1 MRRRTVEGDTP
12 RYAAAVLTEN
22 SCLDKGTLGSLVV
35 VWNLAITSISVLAN
49 WAWWAARAG
58 SAQMGG

>member
-12 RYAAAVLTEN
+12 RYAAAARTEN

-35 VWNLAITSISVLAN
+35 VWNVAITSLSVLAN
-49 WAWWAARAG
+49 RAWWAAHAG
-58 SAQMGG
+58 SAR

>member
-12 RYAAAVLTEN
+12 RYAAAALTEN

-35 VWNLAITSISVLAN
+35 GWNVAIMSISVLAN
-49 WAWWAARAG
+49 RAWWAAHAG
-58 SAQMGG
+58 SVL